1 MNPVMEFLKRLRGNN
16 LGLYG
21 VMTVSVYDV
30 KDGKNQRVLRLV
42 KKNQITNQGREVVLE
57 LLTQVPLIGG
67 VGNVFQKH
75 PDYNQLWSLAI
86 GTGTTP
92 PTLGDTNLVAPIA
105 WDGRFNPLDVERAV
119 NLTGFEIN
127 ITKAV
132 PALVATGSTITE
144 AGIFT
149 RGDDDDPLLA
159 VNKQLYARQ
168 VHAGIVKTATMSITY
183 DWRFGVTIQS

>member
-42 KKNQITNQGREVVLE
+42 KKNQITNKGREVVLE
-57 LLTQVPLIGG
+57 LLTQSPT
-67 VGNVFQKH
+67 GNIFQQN
-75 PDYNQLWSLAI
+75 PSYNQLWSLAI

-92 PTLGDTNLVAPIA
+92 PTLGDTGLVAPIA
-105 WDGRFNPLDVERAV
+105 WDGRFLLDAERAL

-132 PALVATGSTITE
+132 PAGAATGSMITE

-149 RGDDDDPLLA
+149 RGDNDNPLSA
-159 VNKQLYARQ
+159 GNKQLYARQ
-168 VHAGIVKTATMSITY
+168 VHAGILKSLNMSITY